1 MALLAA
7 AALVVSTFGYI
18 ASTSQRTSVTLG
30 AGRWWIRVR
39 PQEPLATK
47 GAPPAAPTTVTI
59 NGDVLLGQT
68 SPVSFTCVDLD
79 WWPETKCDYG
89 RCTWGRSSL
98 LTIDL
103 EDRRLRAALRTLS
116 PSFLRLGGS
125 LSDFVRYEVSDTDAA
140 EPVGCN
146 ASFGGPTLATRLGFP
161 VGGGCLKASRW
172 DDLHQLCRD
181 TGCSIVFTLNALAGR
196 YLQDPCAEGT
206 DCLHHAANHTCCTSW
221 GGAWDPTNAAQLLRH
236 ARRSGNVPWG
246 LALGNELVGAREGK
260 WGVDAGGIQAHLSA
274 RQYAAD
280 FCRLSSLVSEVWPEA
295 QAFDGPR
302 RPRLVAPDGHFMSQ
316 WYAEFLQRA
325 REAGC
330 TPDVVSYHQY
340 LLGAGVDPQVGR
352 KALEPSWLD
361 RQKAHAATV
370 ASVVR
375 ESTVEPR
382 PELWMSEAGG
392 AYNSGAAGVTDAFHS
407 SFWFLDGLGVLAQRG
422 HHTFCRQTLA
432 GGSYGLLNTS
442 SLAPNPDLYAL
453 LLWRQLMG
461 ERVLGARAA
470 ASSASGSGA
479 ELAHLR
485 AYAHCTRSHGGR
497 GHAAGGVEPGDVTLL
512 LINLHPS
519 KSYQVKLNTPQ
530 PLSSVDVYVVS
541 SDSISSQAAALNG
554 EWLRTAPDG
563 SLPQLIPR
571 RATSRGERLVV
582 APHTYGFFVLRGA
595 GAAACGPSVDAR
607 AAPARTPPARAAAP
621 VPVHGAVHPS
631 STSLPPPAEVAP
643 LVDGGTSR
651 GTSPVDGGTSRGT
664 SSPGGGSAAGGAAG
678 GARVPLRRY
687 TKHKDGRE
695 LWGRKQGVGQRLS
708 GGGGGFA
715 ALRRLVRDAPA
726 AAAGA
731 VPVDAED
738 DDERRRRRREAGL
751 ANIWSMSEH

>member
-1 MALLAA
+1 MRRSAHRSVKVAVANGRGSWAMAPTVHTPSMRARFSRFGRTSMALLAV
-7 AALVVSTFGYI
+7 AALVVSAFGYI
-18 ASTSQRTSVTLG
+18 ASTSQQRTSVSLG
-30 AGRWWIRVR
+30 ARRWWLRVR
-39 PQEPLATK
+39 TQEPLATK

-103 EDRRLRAALRTLS
+103 EDRRLRAALRALA

-140 EPVGCN
+140 GPSGCN

-172 DDLHQLCRD
+172 DGLHQLCRD
-181 TGCSIVFTLNALAGR
+181 TGCSVVFTLNALAGR
-196 YLQDPCAEGT
+196 HLQDPCAEGT

-221 GGAWDPTNAAQLLRH
+221 SGAWDPTNAAQLLRY

-280 FCRLSSLVSEVWPEA
+280 FCRLSSLVAEVWPEA
-295 QAFDGPR
+295 QAYDGPR
-302 RPRLVAPDGHFMSQ
+302 RPRLVAPDGHYMSS
-316 WYAEFLQRA
+316 WYTEFLQRT

-352 KALEPSWLD
+352 KALDPSWLD
-361 RQKAHAATV
+361 RQKAHASTV

-432 GGSYGLLNTS
+432 GGSYGLLNAS
-442 SLAPNPDLYAL
+442 SLVPNPDLYAL
-453 LLWRQLMG
+453 LLWQKLMG

-470 ASSASGSGA
+470 ASGGA
-479 ELAHLR
+479 ELSHLR
-485 AYAHCTRSHGGR
+485 AYAHCTRSHGGG
-497 GHAAGGVEPGDVTLL
+497 GHAAGGVEAGDVTLL
-512 LINLHPS
+512 LINLHAS
-519 KSYQVKLNTPQ
+519 KRYDVKLVTPQ

-541 SDSISSQAAALNG
+541 SDSMSSQATALNG

-563 SLPQLIPR
+563 SLPPLIPR

-595 GAAACGPSVDAR
+595 GAAACSPSADSKA
-607 AAPARTPPARAAAP
+607 
-621 VPVHGAVHPS
+621 
-631 STSLPPPAEVAP
+631 
-643 LVDGGTSR
+643 
-651 GTSPVDGGTSRGT
+651 PVDGIVHT
-664 SSPGGGSAAGGAAG
+664 SSTLLSPPAGMAPLADVATSLGGGSAAGGAAG

-687 TKHKDGRE
+687 TRHKDGSE
-695 LWGRKQGVGQRLS
+695 LWGRKQG
-708 GGGGGFA
+708 
-715 ALRRLVRDAPA
+715 
-726 AAAGA
+726 
-731 VPVDAED
+731 
-738 DDERRRRRREAGL
+738 AGL
-751 ANIWSMSEH
+751 TLARPNTHNPIPSTTGPTG